1 MSWFKVD
8 DKLWG
13 HPKWLA
19 TPPRARALWITAG
32 SWCAAQEQDGK
43 VPEHVLPMLGASKAD
58 ARALVAAGLWEDGEN
73 GWVFHGWAEFQPTRA
88 QQEEKREA
96 ARERMR
102 KARERRANESENEPD
117 SSEGVRANSERTSRG
132 VRSTP
137 TRPDPTPSPNGE
149 GTALSSGADAPDGE
163 AFSPDVERL
172 CQELAGLVRANGHK
186 ATVGAQWR
194 RQCRLLIDA
203 DGWTPEQIVWV
214 MRWATSD
221 PFWSANIRSM
231 PKLREKFTEL
241 KARALA
247 ARDGG
252 PQRAAA
258 RPTPGAEARSIV
270 ERGLRLA
277 GHTPDVLEIGA

>member
-19 TPPRARALWITAG
+19 TPMRARGLWVTAG
-32 SWCAAQEQDGK
+32 SWSAAQEQDGN
-43 VPEHVLPMLGASKAD
+43 VPKHVLAMLGGSPAD
-58 ARALVAAGLWEDGEN
+58 ARALVAVGLWEEADG

-102 KARERRANESENEPD
+102 KAREQRANERDGSQ
-117 SSEGVRANSERTSRG
+117 GVRANSERTSQS
-132 VRSTP
+132 VRVTP

-172 CQELAGLVRANGHK
+172 CQDLAGLVRANGHK
-186 ATVGAQWR
+186 ATVGTQWR

-203 DGWTPEQIVWV
+203 DGWTPDQIAWV

-252 PQRAAA
+252 PHRGTPRQ
-258 RPTPGAEARSIV
+258 TPGAEARSIV

-277 GHTPDVLEIGA
+277 GHTTDVLEIGA